1 MWNRWYL
8 FSQCR
13 EQTHK
18 SLKLMGQSAAG
29 IYICLLDHVGKY
41 DTFSDWRCAAT
52 CLPSHWLT
60 LMMSWFSSLSLP
72 VTFRWKFFFYSLANM
87 NPNTWWKP
95 VLQKYVSSL
104 NTILPTYWMVKYK
117 HECAFYL
124 IRRTGVKCLYTC
136 LLLQYCGQPGVLLHH
151 SHRGAVQQSKW
162 KHQAGHQ
169 GQGGCMTETLDFI
182 IFILM
187 NKRLLFMEY
196 YSRKVWND
204 GNGGVEMEQSP
215 LLSLPLPWFQT
226 ARGIVG

>member
-1 MWNRWYL
+1 
-8 FSQCR
+8 
-13 EQTHK
+13 
-18 SLKLMGQSAAG
+18 
-29 IYICLLDHVGKY
+29 
-41 DTFSDWRCAAT
+41 
-52 CLPSHWLT
+52 
-60 LMMSWFSSLSLP
+60 
-72 VTFRWKFFFYSLANM
+72 M